1 MKAQDQLLAFNRG
14 VVSRLAL
21 ARLDLQKLKFSAEEQ
36 TNWMPRALGSMML
49 RPGFGY
55 LGAVAGAERM
65 IPFIFS
71 AADTALIEMSAGLMR
86 VWVNDELLTRGTV
99 TASIANGAFTTD
111 LSGWTD
117 QDAVG
122 ATSAW
127 ETGGYM
133 GLTGDGTNSAIRE
146 QMVTATAG
154 LYALRIV
161 VNRGPVKLRV
171 GTSSLGSQLIRDAV
185 LGTGTHSIVV
195 NASGNFYVQFHN
207 TDARLVLVDSIAI
220 EAAGVFSLPTSF
232 TASDLP
238 NLRYAQS
245 GDVVYIASGK
255 KQVKVERRSNSSWSI
270 VDYEPTDGP
279 FRVENVGPT
288 TLTASATSGNIT
300 LTASADLFT
309 ANHVGALFSLTSVGQ
324 VVTASISA
332 ANVFSNPIRVTGVD
346 DARLFS
352 LVVGGAFSAT
362 VSLQRSVGDTS
373 SWQDVP
379 GEYYV
384 SQTAKSYDDG
394 LDNQIVYYRL
404 GIKTG
409 NYASGTVNLTLSY
422 ASGSIT
428 GVARVTG
435 YTNTTTVSAEVLKTL
450 GGTSATAV
458 WAEGLWSEYRGWP
471 SSVAIHD
478 GRLWWAGKD
487 RFIGS
492 VSDAFESFDPA
503 YEGDAGPII
512 RSIGFGPVDTIN
524 WLLSLDR
531 LTAGTDSN
539 ELTCRSSA
547 LDEPL
552 TPTNFTP
559 KKSGTQGTARI
570 QALDVDGKG
579 LFVQRCGARLYEL
592 AYGENARDYGEDDL
606 TALAPEIAGV
616 GGFVGIAVQ
625 RQPDTRIH
633 CWRADGKV
641 AVLLF
646 DRAENLICWVVVETA
661 GFVEDVC
668 VLPGVEEDAV
678 YYVVRRTINGST
690 VRYLERWAME
700 SEARGDTITK
710 LMDSFVTGTGSTVFA
725 PHLEGEE
732 LTVWADGRDAGTVTI
747 VDGEGRITGG
757 AAQWCAGLPYEA
769 RFKSTRLAYMATPG
783 QSALGARKR
792 LGTLALIMADVHAQG
807 IQYGQDFVTMDDLPL
822 MRDGSAVDQ
831 DEVLEAF
838 EDIPFTIP
846 GHWDTDSRLCLRA
859 ASPRP
864 CTVLAAVVDMTT
876 NAKT

>member
-1 MKAQDQLLAFNRG
+1 VKAQDQLLAFNRG

-49 RPGFGY
+49 RPGLGY
-55 LGAVAGAERM
+55 LGSVAGVERM

-71 AADTALIEMSAGLMR
+71 AADTALIEMSDGLMR
-86 VWVNDELLTRGTV
+86 VWVDDQLLTRGATA
-99 TASIANGAFTTD
+99 ASITNGTFNTD
-111 LSGWTD
+111 LTGWAD
-117 QDAVG
+117 QDQVG
-122 ATSAW
+122 TTSAW
-127 ETGGYM
+127 VAGGYM
-133 GLTGDGTNSAIRE
+133 GLTGDGTNAAIRE
-146 QMVTATAG
+146 QMVAASAG

-161 VNRGPVKLRV
+161 VNRGPVRLRV

-195 NASGNFYVQFHN
+195 NAMGNFYVQFRN
-207 TDARLVLVDSIAI
+207 TDARLALVDSIAI
-220 EAAGVFSLPTSF
+220 EGAGVFTLPTDF
-232 TASDLP
+232 DEDDLP
-238 NLRYAQS
+238 NLRYVQS
-245 GDVVYIASGK
+245 GDVIYIASGHQ
-255 KQVKVERRSNSSWSI
+255 QVKIERRANASWSI
-270 VDYEPTDGP
+270 VDYEPVDGP
-279 FRVENVGPT
+279 FRVPNVGPI
-288 TLTASATSGNIT
+288 TLAASGLTGNIT
-300 LTASADLFT
+300 LTASDDLFSSG
-309 ANHVGALFSLTSVGQ
+309 HVGALFSLTSVGQ
-324 VVTASISA
+324 TVTAALSA
-332 ANVFSNPIRVTGVD
+332 ANTFTDSVRVTGVGD
-346 DARLFS
+346 SR
-352 LVVGGAFSAT
+352 AFAISVSGTFVAT
-362 VSLQRSVGDTS
+362 VTLQRSFDDTT
-373 SWQDVP
+373 WADVP
-379 GEYYV
+379 SESY
-384 SQTAKSYDDG
+384 TAFTSKSYNDT

-409 NYASGTVNLTLSY
+409 DYTSGTADLTLVYS
-422 ASGSIT
+422 SGSRTGVVRIT
-428 GVARVTG
+428 GYSNPTSA
-435 YTNTTTVSAEVLKTL
+435 SAEVVTTL
-450 GGTSATAV
+450 GGASATND
-458 WAEGLWSEYRGWP
+458 WTEGLWSDYRGWP
-471 SSVAIHD
+471 TSVAIHD

-492 VSDAFESFDPA
+492 VSDAFESFDPN

-559 KKSGTQGTARI
+559 KKAGTQGTARV
-570 QALDVDGKG
+570 QALDIDGRG
-579 LFVQRCGARLYEL
+579 IFVQRCGARLYEL

-606 TALAPEIAGV
+606 TAIAPEIAGE
-616 GGFVGIAVQ
+616 GGFVGVAVQ

-633 CWRADGKV
+633 AWRADGKV

-646 DRAENLICWVVVETA
+646 DRAENLVCWVEVETA
-661 GFVEDVC
+661 GVVEDVC

-678 YYVVRRTINGST
+678 YYVVRRTIDGAT

-700 SEARGDTITK
+700 TEARGDALTK
-710 LMDSFVTGTGSTVFA
+710 LADSFVTGSGATVSA
-725 PHLEGEE
+725 PHLEGET
-732 LTVWADGRDAGTVTI
+732 LAVWADGRDVGTVTI
-747 VDGEGRITGG
+747 SGG
-757 AAQWCAGLPYEA
+757 TASLGQSYTTWCAGLPYEA
-769 RFKSTRLAYMATPG
+769 RFKSTRLAYMVNPG

-792 LGTLALIMADVHAQG
+792 LGTLALVMADAHAQG
-807 IQYGQDFVTMDDLPL
+807 IQYGQDFDEMDDLPL
-822 MRDGSAVDQ
+822 VRDGAAIDTDAVY
-831 DEVLEAF
+831 ESY

-864 CTVLAAVVDMTT
+864 CTVLAAIVDMTT